1 MSKKK
6 ISKNAWIGLGIAVV
20 LLFFFTLQLSG
31 FSFDKA
37 ARGDIVSKTQSAKGE
52 IKVTEDGT
60 KYIVDPGKI
69 RGGGPSKGGIGV
81 DRGIPALDKN
91 NIKFVS
97 VAEADEWISDDEL
110 VLALTYKGEE
120 RVYPLQIMT
129 YHEIAND
136 VVSGDALAITYCPL
150 CGSGIAYHRGI
161 EVNGKTDIARFGTS
175 GKLYNSN
182 LVMYDDLTDT
192 YWTQVD
198 GLAIVGELT
207 GQELKEVSIDTVTW
221 KEWRDN
227 HQNSKVLSKETG
239 MSRRYGNDPYAN
251 YFADDFLMFNVENS
265 DNRIKNKDVVF
276 GVEYEGKF
284 KAYREVDL
292 RNAESQVIE
301 DVFSGVNIKLERFE
315 DGRVIVTNVDT
326 GEELVKER
334 DFWFA
339 WYAFHPETE
348 LYGF

>member
-1 MSKKK
+1 
-6 ISKNAWIGLGIAVV
+6 LGI
-20 LLFFFTLQLSG
+20 FTIQLSG
-31 FSFDKA
+31 FSFDKQ
-37 ARGDIVSKTQSAKGE
+37 ARGEVVSTQESAKGE
-52 IKVTEDGT
+52 IKTTEDGT
-60 KYIVDPGKI
+60 KYIVEPGKLK
-69 RGGGPSKGGIGV
+69 GGGPPKGSIGGGG
-81 DRGIPALDKN
+81 RGTGIPALDKE

-97 VAEADEWISDDEL
+97 VAEADEWIQDDEL

-129 YHEIAND
+129 FHEIAND
-136 VVSGDALAITYCPL
+136 VVAGDEIAVTYCPL
-150 CGSGIAYHRGI
+150 CGSGIAYHRNI
-161 EVNGKTDIARFGTS
+161 EVDGKIETVKFGTS

-182 LVMYDDLTDT
+182 LVMYDDKTET

-221 KEWRDN
+221 KEWSETHED
-227 HQNSKVLSKETG
+227 SKVLSKDTG
-239 MSRRYGNDPYAN
+239 FSRDYGNDPYAN
-251 YFADDFLMFNVENS
+251 YFADDFLMFDVENR
-265 DNRIKNKDVVF
+265 DDRIRNKDVIF
-276 GVEYEGKF
+276 GIELDGKF

-292 RNAESQVIE
+292 KEKGVIE
-301 DVFSGVNIKLERFE
+301 DSIGDFSIKIERFE
-315 DGRVIVTNVDT
+315 DGIVKVTNLDT

-348 LYGF
+348 VYGFD